1 MLAPPG
7 NTGRLVASSV
17 FYQRRIGRK
26 CVCVVKEFLFL
37 FLRFFIYCAAL
48 WSVVLFY
55 EKQWLRYGTVR
66 YSMVWNRLV
75 RYGMDFCSVFKKC
88 FFLEKKKTF
97 TSDPCDL

>member
-26 CVCVVKEFLFL
+26 CVCVVNEFLFL

-48 WSVVLFY
+48 WSVVLF
-55 EKQWLRYGTVR
+55 V
-66 YSMVWNRLV
+66 
-75 RYGMDFCSVFKKC
+75 KC
-88 FFLEKKKTF
+88 FVKNGSVQYGVE
-97 TSDPCDL
+97 